1 MDDRHVPLVVGGGV
15 VKVAGTSPVYAETK
29 QVGPFGY
36 TAWKCDCRKSAL
48 IPSFCSGFHFLSD
61 LV

>member
-29 QVGPFGY
+29 QVGPFGF
-36 TAWKCDCRKSAL
+36 TAWKCECRKSAL
-48 IPSFCSGFHFLSD
+48 IPSF
-61 LV
+61 